1 MALKKKSLK
10 QIAKENTQ
18 VTVGTKQSQ
27 KVVKKAETPPD
38 KSRTVHSEK
47 GVVGASL
54 GVTKN
59 MDNYESL
66 RVDCWLTDTVREGET
81 EDKAFNRVFG
91 VLNDVLEE
99 VVGSFID

>member
-1 MALKKKSLK
+1 MPVKKKSLK

-18 VTVGTKQSQ
+18 VTVGTKESQ
-27 KVVKKAETPPD
+27 KVVKKAETPKD
-38 KSRTVHSEK
+38 KSRLVHSEK

-66 RVDCWLTDTVREGET
+66 RVDCWLTDTIREGET
-81 EDKAFNRVFG
+81 EDKAFDRVICTLNK
-91 VLNDVLEE
+91 VLCETVE
-99 VVGSFID
+99 SFID